1 MAYGWQVKQAMLIT
15 IRKTLR
21 SYQNVDTS
29 GIRITFS
36 GDRAYVKDVRN
47 DGYTVRAHLNLPDI
61 VDTARL
67 SVAQSNRAVAYG
79 LHELCHVL
87 FTDCDAW
94 DSAVSYAAVMTED
107 SAMLHK
113 VINGLEDPRCER
125 AMIASKNAVGAKGL
139 LSRLVADVIKPDQ
152 IEIIIENVP
161 VILAAVC
168 RRYGVGED
176 ALLARLPADLRD
188 IVLEA
193 ETRLKLTSNDHTAM
207 ASVVDI
213 ARQVVR
219 RLAAKKEQDKKQQ
232 DKQDKQD
239 KQQQDK
245 GDKSDKSKA
254 DKSKGDKQEG
264 KQEGDQGGE
273 QKGQPVE
280 ADPFGD
286 IPTAKGADGYSQA
299 AAKARGIN
307 DLHSLL
313 QRGTDHS
320 AHTATMPVIRF
331 AIRRLLDSSDKH
343 SRTRGHK
350 SGRLSRDWSGIACGR
365 DDVFERRTVLDGIDT
380 ALTVV
385 VDCSGSMQIRD
396 RIKHA
401 KDMAANVMAA
411 VQGLPGVAFKL
422 FGFQRAASDKWD
434 RLLVKDW
441 ATSISKAQANFHVLA
456 PCGETPDFEALSYAI
471 DDIAGRQEER
481 KIVIM
486 MTDGRGNDPLAIL
499 ELNKRAARRGINVIG
514 IGLTFNVDA
523 QYLNPINVKDPAQL
537 TATTFNAVIK
547 AVQQ

>member
-1 MAYGWQVKQAMLIT
+1 
-15 IRKTLR
+15 
-21 SYQNVDTS
+21 
-29 GIRITFS
+29 
-36 GDRAYVKDVRN
+36 
-47 DGYTVRAHLNLPDI
+47 
-61 VDTARL
+61 
-67 SVAQSNRAVAYG
+67 
-79 LHELCHVL
+79 
-87 FTDCDAW
+87 
-94 DSAVSYAAVMTED
+94 
-107 SAMLHK
+107 
-113 VINGLEDPRCER
+113 
-125 AMIASKNAVGAKGL
+125 
-139 LSRLVADVIKPDQ
+139 
-152 IEIIIENVP
+152 
-161 VILAAVC
+161 
-168 RRYGVGED
+168 
-176 ALLARLPADLRD
+176 
-188 IVLEA
+188 
-193 ETRLKLTSNDHTAM
+193 M

-232 DKQDKQD
+232 EQQDKQD

-245 GDKSDKSKA
+245 GDQSEG
-254 DKSKGDKQEG
+254 KGKKG
-264 KQEGDQGGE
+264 KQEGEQGGKQSE
-273 QKGQPVE
+273 EGQPNEGQPVE

-286 IPTAKGADGYSQA
+286 IPTATGSDGYSQA

-307 DLHSLL
+307 DLHSLN
-313 QRGTDHS
+313 QRGTDHT

-365 DDVFERRTVLDGIDT
+365 DDVFERRTVMDGIDT
-380 ALTVV
+380 AVTVV
-385 VDCSGSMQIRD
+385 VDCSGSMQNRD

-537 TATTFNAVIK
+537 TAATFNAVIK